1 LGDALINDAAADF
14 SQPLT
19 TGFPGSEVA
28 PFQCVAEKSTN
39 TVAIDRYG
47 TGCINAPLCRH

>member
-39 TVAIDRYG
+39 TVAIDRHG